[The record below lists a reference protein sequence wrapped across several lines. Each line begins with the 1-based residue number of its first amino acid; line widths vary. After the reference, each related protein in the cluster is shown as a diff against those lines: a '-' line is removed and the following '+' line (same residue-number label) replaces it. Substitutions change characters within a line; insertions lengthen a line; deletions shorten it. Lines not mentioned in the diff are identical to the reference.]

1 MLFVSDILMFIILKG
16 DSILISLLRNKIL
29 SKAEE

>member
-1 MLFVSDILMFIILKG
+1 MLFVSDILMFIILKS